1 MNFDDEEEEVELYTS
16 IRERQAYEDQATL
29 YAIILATEH
38 LERAFARDAITNEEY
53 TKECNKLITQ
63 FKMAEKAAINKDGMT
78 TETFMSLYQMDVSFF
93 FDALVSAT
101 VYFYD
106 GIFSRFSF
114 FDFSKV
120 S

>member
-63 FKMAEKAAINKDGMT
+63 FKMAEKAAIKDDMT
-78 TETFMSLYQMDVSFF
+78 TETFMSLYQMDVSFVF
-93 FDALVSAT
+93 FVFVIVLWSAGQ
-101 VYFYD
+101 FF
-106 GIFSRFSF
+106 FSL
-114 FDFSKV
+114 K
-120 S
+120 